1 MVERQILLVEKNFT
15 KDNFA
20 FYTLTFRRKEK
31 DPSIEEAIKHFQ
43 NFSKRLKRHLP
54 GVRCCAVLHL
64 GSLRSRPH
72 FHIIITCTDRTKIA
86 SLWQHGTVFKRKI
99 KTKTLID
106 IVMYMYYGAY
116 KRRNKSLFIN
126 SRNLVKPYK
135 YIREIKIP
143 FEKLLDIINEAY
155 VDERTIHYRIEGE
168 NPFIGKH
175 FKLFVEA
182 DQYERICR
190 LIKEIE

>member
-1 MVERQILLVEKNFT
+1 VIHSDSPFCEIVSRKNYFTTEIVTMDFLLVQLHFT
-15 KDNFA
+15 I
-20 FYTLTFRRKEK
+20 R
-31 DPSIEEAIKHFQ
+31 Q
-43 NFSKRLKRHLP
+43 
-54 GVRCCAVLHL
+54 
-64 GSLRSRPH
+64 
-72 FHIIITCTDRTKIA
+72 
-86 SLWQHGTVFKRKI
+86 
-99 KTKTLID
+99 
-106 IVMYMYYGAY
+106 
-116 KRRNKSLFIN
+116 
-126 SRNLVKPYK
+126 